1 MSGAFQPAVLFLY
14 LNSILM
20 CNVLNGFPASSS
32 FVLFSP
38 RKFFS
43 FGIPKPLTCEYT
55 YSCDCCCIHI
65 FCVCVCVYIT
75 RRKKGLQMWEYA
87 TKRKKKRSSL
97 NQPDSLPLYLS
108 QLLRRRRKSWSP
120 LSRSFSSALKE
131 FCQPTPGVGPRF
143 SFQSFLSYFFV
154 VTLNIYLLF
163 FLLNE
168 RKKEK
173 NSLSAS

>member
-1 MSGAFQPAVLFLY
+1 MCRGRSSRPVLFLY

-32 FVLFSP
+32 FVFFSP

-43 FGIPKPLTCEYT
+43 FGIPKPLTCGYT
-55 YSCDCCCIHI
+55 YSCDCCCSHI
-65 FCVCVCVYIT
+65 FFVCVYNDKK
-75 RRKKGLQMWEYA
+75 KKGCRCESMQRSGRRNGPAWTSQTLSLSISANCCAVEENHGHLCLFLFGS
-87 TKRKKKRSSL
+87 KRV
-97 NQPDSLPLYLS
+97 LS
-108 QLLRRRRKSWSP
+108 ANTWCWTVVFVS
-120 LSRSFSSALKE
+120 
-131 FCQPTPGVGPRF
+131 VF
-143 SFQSFLSYFFV
+143 SFLFFCCCFKYV
-154 VTLNIYLLF
+154 FIIF